1 MRRWTD
7 ILYYPSWNQV
17 NWWCSPK
24 PHGHSWV
31 LSPRPPISISLALA
45 AWEWH
50 RHLCVTYTGFK
61 VPSFRHVHRISHDL
75 PSENSTHLLRRLS
88 SPFPKWASTPRPSK
102 LILNDPKLLSPFY
115 HRQCQTWLQ
124 PSQMWAIW
132 SLLTLCL
139 PESVPASFP
148 IPFIQQ
154 GSWSCS
160 WKLAKAFSH
169 AKQRV
174 DFILL
179 NKYFIEI

>member
-1 MRRWTD
+1 M
-7 ILYYPSWNQV
+7 P
-17 NWWCSPK
+17 PK

-31 LSPRPPISISLALA
+31 LSPRPPISISLVLA

-61 VPSFRHVHRISHDL
+61 VPEVLDMFIGYHMIYHLKIQLTYLDGYLPHFQNEQVPQDL
-75 PSENSTHLLRRLS
+75 QINI
-88 SPFPKWASTPRPSK
+88 KWPQITF
-102 LILNDPKLLSPFY
+102 PFY

-139 PESVPASFP
+139 PKSVPASFP

-169 AKQRV
+169 AKAESWLHFAQ
-174 DFILL
+174 
-179 NKYFIEI
+179 